1 MPEEINNE
9 NVVKFFNTAR
19 TAKEIQKHLN
29 LDEANLKQIVKNI
42 PDYDLF
48 VHRNASGQLIY
59 ILSKQIIT
67 ELKLKPKIWIYR
79 LQPEGQP
86 YVWIQFPDDV
96 PWDRIIIIPLNDVH
110 YGSFHCDEKLL
121 TRRIKEIELREN
133 CFTIIPGDLVENALP
148 DSPGGAIFEQKI
160 RPETQIEK
168 IETKLA
174 PIAHKILSALG
185 GNHEG
190 RSEKRCDLNPMK
202 DICKALKVPYFKE
215 PYFMNISWKGYVF
228 TFYIQ
233 HGSTNAQ
240 TEGGKIN
247 KANVPSKFIDFTMF
261 LIMAHVHDKGVNK
274 MIRICRERQIDEN
287 GKITNFDLVEK
298 KYYVITLA
306 SLYGYHGSYAAKR
319 PYIPGSKEKVVISL
333 FANGDYH
340 VPA

>member
-1 MPEEINNE
+1 MPEEATNESIIN
-9 NVVKFFNTAR
+9 FFTSAR
-19 TAKEIQKHLN
+19 TAKEIQERFDLG
-29 LDEANLKQIVKNI
+29 EASFKQIVKNI

-48 VHRNASGQLIY
+48 AHRDVNRQLIY

-79 LQPEGQP
+79 LQPQGQP
-86 YVWIQFPDDV
+86 YLWVQFPDDV
-96 PWDRIIIIPLNDVH
+96 SWDRIIIIPLSDVH

-121 TRRIKEIELREN
+121 TRRLKEIELRDN
-133 CFTIIPGDLVENALP
+133 CFTFIPGDLIENALP
-148 DSPGGAIFEQKI
+148 DSPGGAIFDQKI
-160 RPETQIEK
+160 RPEAQIDK
-168 IETKLA
+168 IKIKLA

-190 RSEKRCDLNPMK
+190 RSEKRCDINPMSI
-202 DICKALKVPYFKE
+202 ICNDLRVPCFNE
-215 PYFMNISWKGYVF
+215 PFFMNISWKGYIF

-240 TEGGKIN
+240 TEGGKIG

-274 MIRICRERQIDEN
+274 MVRICRERQIDKE
-287 GKITNFDLVEK
+287 GKIISFDLIEK
-298 KYYVITLA
+298 KHYVITLS
-306 SLYGYHGSYAAKR
+306 SLYGYHGSYAAKK
-319 PYIPGSKEKVVISL
+319 PYVPGSKEKVVISL